1 MLINFN
7 NTIFFF
13 TIIILYISLACAD
26 SRCGLCDAS
35 ITECTK
41 CKAGFSLMLD
51 AANISTECVRYCP
64 KDYVM
69 QKINGAS
76 TCIKEQEK
84 GIKNNLFK
92 KKINTNKLST

>member
-1 MLINFN
+1 
-7 NTIFFF
+7 
-13 TIIILYISLACAD
+13 
-26 SRCGLCDAS
+26 
-35 ITECTK
+35 
-41 CKAGFSLMLD
+41 MLD

-92 KKINTNKLST
+92 KKINTNKLNT